1 MMPDSN
7 PSLPPDPSA
16 SALLAL
22 PVSPDCS
29 IEDCEQQ
36 VRRILDS
43 PLFSGSRRLS
53 EFLSFSTRAAMDG
66 RTEID
71 QYEVAAEVLNRAEDF
86 NPLDDASVRKLASQV
101 RAKLEEY
108 YQGEGATDPILVSLP
123 RRSYVLRFRAN
134 ADAQPPASEA
144 VLAEDLEH
152 EGRIPLAH
160 PTAQPPAPVED
171 SADLALTSRSQSE
184 DSPGGDPTVKPHGQV
199 SDSFLPTSQ
208 GSQWAR
214 PGGLWIIGLVMI
226 AMLAGAAIY
235 QGLLSLWAQF
245 PAAVTAN
252 ADAKPGEFQI
262 LSQTGDLR
270 GEGGEFSQGAA
281 LLGPAMD
288 IDGDA
293 SVRMQFLPE
302 IAAQHG
308 GLMIVQDADNYVRFG
323 SHFKVRS
330 MLEFGHEVNGVYSM
344 PESSYEFDPLAQSG
358 LPLWLSIRKQA
369 AKFTAFSSR
378 DGHHWE
384 RIDSEQSLDPPLT
397 NPVAGLYAFNGLTNS
412 PELTARFRDLGVGL
426 RFHHRPE
433 GPVQPKDF
441 PGWRIRTGC
450 KDPNLISV
458 RDRALELQFP
468 DDKLCTNVFE
478 RSWEAP
484 AGRPWYIEAYLNFQ
498 AINGSSAG
506 IVLEAENST
515 VRLVR
520 RDLNGASIM
529 LERNLDRDV
538 HMPDFPGAPPIYLR
552 LTAQDGYLTGS
563 FSRDGEHYRST
574 PTRIPLAELGSIRS
588 YGLEA
593 GLSHWLQVG
602 RRPPAR
608 LISIEHGLL
617 ALEPMKPQPAPQE
630 NSAGVA
636 VSGR

>member
-1 MMPDSN
+1 MRPDSN
-7 PSLPPDPSA
+7 PPLPPDPSA

-22 PVSPDCS
+22 PISPDCS

-36 VRRILDS
+36 IRRILDS
-43 PLFSGSRRLS
+43 PLFSGSKRLS
-53 EFLSFSTRAAMDG
+53 EFVSFSARAAMEG

-71 QYEVAAEVLNRAEDF
+71 QYEVASEVLNRAEDF

-108 YQGEGATDPILVSLP
+108 FQEQGVTDPVLVSLP

-134 ADAQPPASEA
+134 ADAEPPASEA
-144 VLAEDLEH
+144 ESGEAQELES
-152 EGRIPLAH
+152 RVPPAH
-160 PTAQPPAPVED
+160 PQAPAED
-171 SADLALTSRSQSE
+171 SADLSSTSRSQSE
-184 DSPGGDPTVKPHGQV
+184 DLLGGEPTVKPDGQAI
-199 SDSFLPTSQ
+199 DSFLPASQ
-208 GSQWAR
+208 SSRRAR
-214 PGGLWIIGLVMI
+214 PGSLWIIGLALV

-235 QGLLSLWAQF
+235 QGLLSLWARSL
-245 PAAVTAN
+245 ATSTAI

-262 LSQTGDLR
+262 VSQTGDLR
-270 GEGGEFSQGAA
+270 GEGGEFAQGAA

-288 IDGDA
+288 LDGDA

-302 IAAQHG
+302 VAAQHG

-369 AKFTAFSSR
+369 EKFTAFSSR

-384 RIDSEQSLDPPLT
+384 RFDSEQSLNPPLT

-412 PELTARFRDLGVGL
+412 PEVTARFRDLAVGL

-433 GPVQPKDF
+433 GQVLPKDF
-441 PGWRIRTGC
+441 PGWKIRTGC
-450 KDPNLISV
+450 KDPNLIGV
-458 RDRALELQFP
+458 WDRALELRFP
-468 DDKLCTNVFE
+468 DDELCINGFE
-478 RSWEAP
+478 RSWEPP
-484 AGRPWYIEAYLNFQ
+484 AGRPWYVEVQLDFQ

-506 IVLEAENST
+506 IVLEAEHGT

-552 LTAQDGYLTGS
+552 LSAQDGYMTGS
-563 FSRDGEHYRST
+563 FSRDGQQYELI
-574 PTRIPLAELGSIRS
+574 PTRIPLDELGHIRS

-593 GLSHWLQVG
+593 SLSHWLQVG

-617 ALEPMKPQPAPQE
+617 ALEPMKPQEKPA
-630 NSAGVA
+630 GIA
-636 VSGR
+636 VSGK